1 MHLAN
6 ETPVLLQLLVTGA
19 LPGCAYALQLGAR
32 DLDQI
37 QIGDGTDLLFRF
49 SLAFRPGRGGEAVPR
64 GQVVQGR
71 GDDRFVYICSG
82 TSAGQAG
89 SPWTRRMKVPLRGI
103 VDLLPA
109 PGVDLMPPVLMGRVA
124 GVARD
129 GGPACASVP
138 VLDGWVLAG
147 AATTDA

>member
-49 SLAFRPGRGGEAVPR
+49 SLASATVAAAKRCLAVR
-64 GQVVQGR
+64 SCR
-71 GDDRFVYICSG
+71 
-82 TSAGQAG
+82 A
-89 SPWTRRMKVPLRGI
+89 
-103 VDLLPA
+103 
-109 PGVDLMPPVLMGRVA
+109 
-124 GVARD
+124 
-129 GGPACASVP
+129 
-138 VLDGWVLAG
+138 
-147 AATTDA
+147 AATTASSTSAAAPAPDRRVRHGRGA